1 MCNAWCDFWKANMKQ
16 CLSCVCLAM
25 MLGCVRLSTL
35 PSPMIVEVPRTTARY
50 TAAPSPPIVEVPRT
64 RYGMSTSQQTMIT
77 ASGFGDRTPAV
88 IFVASQRVCSDTFVV
103 KEPPLLSP
111 GRPTQ

>member
-1 MCNAWCDFWKANMKQ
+1 MKQ
-16 CLSCVCLAM
+16 LLSCVCLAM

-35 PSPMIVEVPRTTARY
+35 PSPAIVEVARTTASY

-64 RYGMSTSQQTMIT
+64 RYGTSTSQQTMLT
-77 ASGFGDRTPAV
+77 ASGVGDRTPAV
-88 IFVASQRVCSDTFVV
+88 IFAARPRVCSDTLVV
-103 KEPPLLSP
+103 KETPLLPP